1 MFPFNLHKGFITIN
15 FINHGLIKAPLS
27 IQDPHWLFASFGFNK
42 SSVFISKEKIRNGLG
57 SWSASAENLNL
68 NQNNSNQS
76 SLLFLP
82 ARTGE
87 VDSKKVNLTEASTNS
102 KRILQ
107 ALSIIILLARLALQT
122 VLISRK
128 DAPVLCYAPH
138 DIFRTEFFSKKR
150 LIRLTLQFL
159 LHQMQ

>member
-1 MFPFNLHKGFITIN
+1 MGRWVGG
-15 FINHGLIKAPLS
+15 GLVKCDLRSHSSDLS
-27 IQDPHWLFASFGFNK
+27 LDSESKFEP
-42 SSVFISKEKIRNGLG
+42 SVAIRNGLG

-102 KRILQ
+102 
-107 ALSIIILLARLALQT
+107 
-122 VLISRK
+122 
-128 DAPVLCYAPH
+128 
-138 DIFRTEFFSKKR
+138 
-150 LIRLTLQFL
+150 
-159 LHQMQ
+159 